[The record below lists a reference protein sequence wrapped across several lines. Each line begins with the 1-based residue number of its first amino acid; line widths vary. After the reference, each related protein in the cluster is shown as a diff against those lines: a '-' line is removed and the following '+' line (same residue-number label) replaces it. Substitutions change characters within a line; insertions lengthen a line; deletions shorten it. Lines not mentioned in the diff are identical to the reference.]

1 MESTMNMNTIYE
13 MMPLE
18 LQREMTSYQYSRD
31 YVNYSHISTIDWTDL
46 ENHCHNIIS
55 NGGGIQLICDVY
67 DNISKIDNVENEVDD
82 GSIDTEK
89 MAFFNNLRPFS
100 LLYDSSE
107 LYPRYT
113 AYTATI
119 FHREDEFVIYPDYI
133 EALMAYLLSL
143 DILINEEANEPTT
156 THRYMTKL
164 NYINNIYY
172 YIVNMSDK
180 FTMSFNQMRM
190 SSEDK

>member
-1 MESTMNMNTIYE
+1 MNMNTIYE
-13 MMPLE
+13 MMPPD
-18 LQREMTSYQYSRD
+18 LQREMISYRYSRD

-82 GSIDTEK
+82 ESIDTEK
-89 MAFFNNLRPFS
+89 LAFFNNLRPFS
-100 LLYDSSE
+100 LLYDDFNSINRS
-107 LYPRYT
+107 YT
-113 AYTATI
+113 DTI
-119 FHREDEFVIYPDYI
+119 FYREDEFVIYHDYI
-133 EALMAYLLSL
+133 EALMAYLLFL
-143 DILINEEANEPTT
+143 NILINEEANEPTT

-172 YIVNMSDK
+172 HIVNMSDK

>member
-18 LQREMTSYQYSRD
+18 LQREMISYRYSRD

-55 NGGGIQLICDVY
+55 NGGGVQLICDVY

-89 MAFFNNLRPFS
+89 LAFFNNLRPSS
-100 LLYDSSE
+100 LLYDDYS
-107 LYPRYT
+107 YPIHR
-113 AYTATI
+113 AYTEHI
-119 FHREDEFVIYPDYI
+119 YYREDEFVIYPDYI
-133 EALMAYLLSL
+133 EALMAYLFSL

-164 NYINNIYY
+164 NYINNIYN

>member
-1 MESTMNMNTIYE
+1 MNMNTIYE
-13 MMPLE
+13 MMPIE

-89 MAFFNNLRPFS
+89 LAFFNNLRPFS
-100 LLYDSSE
+100 LLYD
-107 LYPRYT
+107 YDDFTPVYT
-113 AYTATI
+113 AYTASI

-156 THRYMTKL
+156 KHRYMTKL